1 MQRQRADPRSAL
13 SLYRALLRLRRSEP
27 ALSLGAYITVRHN
40 DAVLVYERRYEGRWL
55 QIMLN
60 MTGQV
65 QPIPIEEPIDKIVLS
80 TWLDDAACRG
90 ALQLRPNEGLILE
103 AKR

>member
-1 MQRQRADPRSAL
+1 M
-13 SLYRALLRLRRSEP
+13 YRALLRLRRSEP

-40 DAVLVYERRYEGRWL
+40 DAVLVYERRYEGRRRL

-65 QPIPIEEPIDKIVLS
+65 QPIPIEEPINKIVLS

-103 AKR
+103 VKR